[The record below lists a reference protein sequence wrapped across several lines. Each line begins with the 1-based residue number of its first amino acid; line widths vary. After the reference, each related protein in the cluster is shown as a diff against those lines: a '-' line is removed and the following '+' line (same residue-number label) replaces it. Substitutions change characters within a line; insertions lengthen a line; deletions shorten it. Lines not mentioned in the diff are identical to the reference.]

1 MSEDKLD
8 NTEPFEDYQSGE
20 THFGYRSVSA
30 NEKTSLVASVFTR
43 VANRYDLMNDL
54 MSGGIHRL
62 WKNELIHMVRPRP
75 GMHLLD
81 MAGGTGDIAFR
92 FLESSKDFSPP
103 VQVTVCD
110 YNADMLAEGRKRAI
124 NQGIIEGIEWITAD
138 AAAPPFADNSFDAY
152 TISFGLRNIT
162 DIAAALKEAYRILKP
177 GGQFF
182 CLEFSKV
189 TSPILA
195 KMYESYS
202 FHVIPRLGQMVAN
215 DKESYQYLVESI
227 TQFPDQETLRTMI
240 EKAGFQSVSY
250 RNMTYGVVAI
260 HSGLKL

>member
-1 MSEDKLD
+1 MSQDKL
-8 NTEPFEDYQSGE
+8 NHTEACEDSQAEQTY
-20 THFGYRSVSA
+20 FGYRAVTPT
-30 NEKTSLVASVFTR
+30 EKTSLVASVFTR

-92 FLESSKDFSPP
+92 FLEASKDFS

-124 NQGIIEGIEWITAD
+124 NQGIIEEIEWITAD
-138 AAAPPFADNSFDAY
+138 ASAPPFADNSFDAY
-152 TISFGLRNIT
+152 TISFGLRNVT

-177 GGQFF
+177 GGQFL

-195 KMYESYS
+195 KLYESYS
-202 FHVIPRLGQMVAN
+202 FHVIPRLGQIVVN

-227 TQFPDQETLRTMI
+227 TQFPDQETLREMI
-240 EKAGFQSVSY
+240 EQAGFQSVSY

-260 HSGLKL
+260 HAGLKL